1 MKKLVMFVVFALLL
15 TGCGAP
21 EEVVE
26 AQISNA
32 VYNTVQAFT
41 PIPSNTPFNTYTP
54 YPTNTPYRTFTPF
67 PTYTIPPTQ
76 TARVVTPTS
85 TPTPKFTPTDTSTPT
100 RTSTSTKTPNATQTQ
115 QAFINA
121 TKGADAT
128 ATKAAQ
134 YAGATATKAVQNA
147 KATEIAQYEKIDI
160 KELVTYA
167 DSHVGEKVWV
177 DGRIFNIN
185 GNTELQIWLGW
196 TYDAAYIVMREPF
209 SGLYEDNWI
218 TVYGEILGETCFE
231 NAYGADTCQPALYN
245 AFYVK
250 K

>member
-54 YPTNTPYRTFTPF
+54 YPTNTPYRTFTPY

-85 TPTPKFTPTDTSTPT
+85 TPTPNPGK
-100 RTSTSTKTPNATQTQ
+100 
-115 QAFINA
+115 
-121 TKGADAT
+121 ADADRQCSSWWRLAQSYAACGRPEKSKT
-128 ATKAAQ
+128 YLKMIIKKHPKTDWATKAA
-134 YAGATATKAVQNA
+134 KRL
-147 KATEIAQYEKIDI
+147 D
-160 KELVTYA
+160 EL
-167 DSHVGEKVWV
+167 
-177 DGRIFNIN
+177 
-185 GNTELQIWLGW
+185 
-196 TYDAAYIVMREPF
+196 P
-209 SGLYEDNWI
+209 
-218 TVYGEILGETCFE
+218 
-231 NAYGADTCQPALYN
+231 
-245 AFYVK
+245 
-250 K
+250 